1 MLPKI
6 YLAKSLQKC
15 KDKWNQETLKRQLSR
30 SENRKWKWKKLG
42 KLTFPKIIMFCKKNL
57 GNILIDKAIMLN
69 LLSRKMQKKQYLKR
83 LQSNHFTKNVSLKL
97 WFFLVRIFPYSDWI
111 LRDTSYLSVF
121 SPNEGK
127 YGPEKI
133 PYLDTFHAVDDLKK
147 INH

>member
-57 GNILIDKAIMLN
+57 GNILIDK
-69 LLSRKMQKKQYLKR
+69 
-83 LQSNHFTKNVSLKL
+83 SNNAEPIVTKNAEKA
-97 WFFLVRIFPYSDWI
+97 IFETTTKQSFY
-111 LRDTSYLSVF
+111 
-121 SPNEGK
+121 
-127 YGPEKI
+127 
-133 PYLDTFHAVDDLKK
+133 
-147 INH
+147 